1 MTVLDREVL
10 WKLTG
15 VCLIFCISLLP
26 SHHSAPPPESQGL
39 RHCLCRRKA
48 VRRHAQSRRT
58 LNMHTSPQEEHGV
71 VAVHSVR
78 GERGGALIQGAEVA
92 SQGAATARGRLSPIA
107 SPPLRLS
114 ASLRR
119 SPMAYRSLRRESRSF
134 DACHALL
141 GMERAQCRVA
151 PDGAQWSL

>member
-39 RHCLCRRKA
+39 RHCLRPTSYL
-48 VRRHAQSRRT
+48 RRHICDVIYCSHIEKNKNPQSRRT
-58 LNMHTSPQEEHGV
+58 SNMHTSPQEEHGV
-71 VAVHSVR
+71 VAVHGVR

-92 SQGAATARGRLSPIA
+92 SQGAATARGRLSPLRLSA

-119 SPMAYRSLRRESRSF
+119 SPIAYRLSPI
-134 DACHALL
+134 AC
-141 GMERAQCRVA
+141 
-151 PDGAQWSL
+151 